1 MPGMMT
7 PAEAS
12 QYLCVIARVSG
23 AEKPSARCVGSSCV
37 LWRWQPVMA
46 DDPAFKLAGSV
57 VMKNGASPNA
67 ATAKVWAN
75 REEYGVPTAPYRGWC
90 GLGGEPKA

>member
-1 MPGMMT
+1 MT
-7 PAEAS
+7 FLTEPEARKR
-12 QYLCVIARVSG
+12 LCPIARVSG

-37 LWRWQPVMA
+37 LWRWQPVMS
-46 DDPAFKLAGSV
+46 DDPAFKLAVSV

-75 REEYGVPTAPYRGWC
+75 REKYGVPTEPYRGWC
-90 GLGGEPKA
+90 GLGGEPTA